1 MQEIPHNDNCV
12 SEFPLWWRLSEI
24 LVEAE
29 SFHQKGGWVVDQ
41 QFMDQMGSSYLLAHG
56 MGKPVDDATTT
67 IHVKE
72 GGLYYIYVRT
82 YNWTAPWSKK
92 SGPVAFL
99 CLLMEKS
106 FLRYWALKE
115 RTGNGKKLVK

>member
-1 MQEIPHNDNCV
+1 MCKKFLITIIAFLSSLMVEA
-12 SEFPLWWRLSEI
+12 SEI

-72 GGLYYIYVRT
+72 GGLYYICKDIQLDCSLEQKV
-82 YNWTAPWSKK
+82 
-92 SGPVAFL
+92 
-99 CLLMEKS
+99 
-106 FLRYWALKE
+106 WARSLFF
-115 RTGNGKKLVK
+115 VC

>member
-1 MQEIPHNDNCV
+1 MVEA
-12 SEFPLWWRLSEI
+12 SEI

-92 SGPVAFL
+92 SGPGRFSLSVNVCFIVFTAFVF
-99 CLLMEKS
+99 MS
-106 FLRYWALKE
+106 PVSPSTDF
-115 RTGNGKKLVK
+115 TG

>member
-1 MQEIPHNDNCV
+1 MCKKFLITIIAFLSSLMVEA
-12 SEFPLWWRLSEI
+12 SEI

-82 YNWTAPWSKK
+82 IGLLLGAK
-92 SGPVAFL
+92 SLGQVAFL

>member
-1 MQEIPHNDNCV
+1 MVEA
-12 SEFPLWWRLSEI
+12 SEI

-92 SGPVAFL
+92 SGPGRFSLSVNG
-99 CLLMEKS
+99 KS

-115 RTGNGKKLVK
+115 RTGNGKSW